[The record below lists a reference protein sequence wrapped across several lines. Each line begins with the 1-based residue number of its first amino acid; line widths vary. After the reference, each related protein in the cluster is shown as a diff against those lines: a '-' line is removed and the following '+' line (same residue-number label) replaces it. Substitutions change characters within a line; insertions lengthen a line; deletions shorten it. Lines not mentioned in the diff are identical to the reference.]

1 MSNIVLIEA
10 NGTVKQVKAKD
21 ISRETLYKK
30 AGFRSNEHFDKA
42 HTWSIEYNN
51 EMVHIE
57 LWAKTD
63 GKATNENKYDFPPPV
78 DNELYFGS
86 CVLIRV
92 DDTGQI
98 INLTSAFWL
107 KVYEQLFGG
116 FETIDENDEDSDKED
131 DMKDDDMKDD
141 DMKEDDVLP
150 NIKKTKHGY
159 IKDNFVV
166 DEEEEDIQDDDEED
180 EENDDDGPVIH
191 SPKKTNIPKNK
202 RIQHV
207 EVSDEEDD
215 DDEEYYGSELEEEAY
230 SYSDEE

>member
-30 AGFRSNEHFDKA
+30 AGFRTNEHFDKA

-141 DMKEDDVLP
+141 DVLP

-166 DEEEEDIQDDDEED
+166 DEEEEDIQDDEEED

-191 SPKKTNIPKNK
+191 SPKKTTISKNK